1 MQENKDNSL
10 TKEDIDV
17 LKFLERYK
25 ILKIE
30 DASLIYKTK
39 RYYRNRVNKLI
50 GREYVKRYKEYIM
63 LDKKGRKVLGTTGVG
78 YIKNICNKSYMERLK
93 HISSIATITINSS
106 IEFLP
111 SWEMKNKNIYTDT
124 SRRYIGKIIID
135 EKEYLTY
142 YISNKKEHVYIKQI
156 LFDINKAMFS
166 KNIIV
171 FLEGLN
177 ILNNKY
183 GNLMFDKEN
192 TYIIVNNKE
201 NKELLKKYVELDI
214 HDIMQGIYKKELLI
228 SDWEYADYLLDNNKY
243 IINMI
248 FINTEVISRLNW
260 FYKENSNT
268 KKEVEIITIKENE
281 EKIKELLRH
290 YCKIIKIDKN
300 LIGGISENIEESIV

>member
-1 MQENKDNSL
+1 M
-10 TKEDIDV
+10 
-17 LKFLERYK
+17 
-25 ILKIE
+25 
-30 DASLIYKTK
+30 
-39 RYYRNRVNKLI
+39 
-50 GREYVKRYKEYIM
+50 
-63 LDKKGRKVLGTTGVG
+63 
-78 YIKNICNKSYMERLK
+78 
-93 HISSIATITINSS
+93 
-106 IEFLP
+106 
-111 SWEMKNKNIYTDT
+111 
-124 SRRYIGKIIID
+124 IID

-171 FLEGLN
+171 FLEGLS
-177 ILNNKY
+177 IVNNKY
-183 GNLMFDKEN
+183 GNLMFEKEN

-214 HDIMQGIYKKELLI
+214 HEIMQGIYKKELLI

-260 FYKENSNT
+260 YYKENSNT
-268 KKEVEIITIKENE
+268 KREVEIVTIKENE

>member
-63 LDKKGRKVLGTTGVG
+63 LDKKGRKVLGITGTG

-93 HISSIATITINSS
+93 HISNIATITINSS
-106 IEFLP
+106 IEFIP
-111 SWEMKNKNIYTDT
+111 SWEIKNKNIYTDT
-124 SRRYIGKIIID
+124 ARRYIGKMIID

-177 ILNNKY
+177 IVDNKY

-214 HDIMQGIYKKELLI
+214 HEIMQGIYKKELLI

-268 KKEVEIITIKENE
+268 KKEVEIVTIKENE

>member
-39 RYYRNRVNKLI
+39 RYYRSRVNKLI

-63 LDKKGRKVLGTTGVG
+63 LDKKGRKVLGITGTG

-93 HISSIATITINSS
+93 HISNIATITINSS
-106 IEFLP
+106 IEFIP
-111 SWEMKNKNIYTDT
+111 SWEIKNKNIYTDT
-124 SRRYIGKIIID
+124 ARRYIGKMIID

-177 ILNNKY
+177 IVDNKY

-214 HDIMQGIYKKELLI
+214 HEIMQGIYKKELLI

-268 KKEVEIITIKENE
+268 KKEVEIVTIKENE